1 LSRQTGAPTRD
12 KPKRARFIPSPA
24 ILLTPNEVGYNG
36 GVSEIGKLLILL
48 GAVLALLG
56 AAFLLL
62 GRAHVPLGRLPGDFT
77 YRGKHTVVYFP
88 LATSIVVS
96 LLLTLLFYIIGR
108 FRH

>member
-1 LSRQTGAPTRD
+1 MTLS
-12 KPKRARFIPSPA
+12 
-24 ILLTPNEVGYNG
+24 EVDYNG

-48 GAVLALLG
+48 GVILVVLG

-62 GRAHVPLGRLPGDFT
+62 RSTNLPLGRLPGDFT

-96 LLLTLLFYIIGR
+96 LLLTLLFFILGR